1 MERKDPD
8 LHPQTLRLNRF
19 LALAGIGSRRKNDE
33 LILSGVVRVN
43 GAVVTDLGVKVNTS
57 RDRVSVSGTPVALTQ
72 KKVYILFNKPKD
84 CITTSKDERGRT
96 TVLDYVRPGERV
108 YPVGRLDRNTTGVLL
123 LTNDGDLAHA
133 LMHPSFEIERVY
145 HVGLDEPVSD
155 VEAQKLRRGVR
166 LEDGFA
172 RVSDL
177 SIVPGSRRQE
187 LLLTIGE
194 GRNREVRRM
203 MEALGKKVKK
213 LDRVSYAG
221 LTTGGVS
228 RGRWRYLHP
237 REIDALK
244 RRVEEVPRKRTLH
257 TSDDL

>member
-33 LILSGVVRVN
+33 LILSGVVRLN
-43 GAVVTDLGVKVNTS
+43 GAVVTDLGVKVDTS
-57 RDRVSVSGTPVALTQ
+57 RDRVSVNGNPVALSQ
-72 KKVYILFNKPKD
+72 KKVYILLNKPKD
-84 CITTSKDERGRT
+84 CITTAKDERGRT
-96 TVLDYVRPGERV
+96 TVMDYVRPGERV
-108 YPVGRLDRNTTGVLL
+108 FPVGRLDRNTTGVLL

-145 HVGLDEPVSD
+145 HVGLDEPVSEA
-155 VEAQKLRRGVR
+155 EAQKIRRGVR

-172 RVSDL
+172 RASSL

-187 LLLTIGE
+187 LLLTLGE

-221 LTTGGVS
+221 LSTQGVS

-237 REIDALK
+237 KEIDALK
-244 RRVEEVPRKRTLH
+244 RRVEETPRKRGQH
-257 TSDDL
+257 TSDDQ

>member
-43 GAVVTDLGVKVNTS
+43 GAVVTDLGVKVDTS
-57 RDRVSVSGTPVALTQ
+57 RDRVSVRNQAVALSQ
-72 KKVYILFNKPKD
+72 KKIYILFNKPKD
-84 CITTSKDERGRT
+84 CITTSSDERGRT
-96 TVLDYVRPGERV
+96 TVMDYVRAGERV

-155 VEAQKLRRGVR
+155 AEAQKLRRGVR

-172 RVSDL
+172 KAGEL

-187 LLLTIGE
+187 LLVSLGE

-203 MEALGKKVKK
+203 MEAIGKKVKK

-221 LTTGGVS
+221 LTTEGVS

-244 RRVEEVPRKRTLH
+244 RRVHKSPRTRDEH
-257 TSDDL
+257 TPDDL

>member
-8 LHPQTLRLNRF
+8 LHPETLRLNRF

-57 RDRVSVSGTPVALTQ
+57 RDRVSVNGNPVALSQ
-72 KKVYILFNKPKD
+72 KMVYILLNKPKD
-84 CITTSKDERGRT
+84 CITTAKDERGRT
-96 TVLDYVRPGERV
+96 TVLDYVRPGQRV
-108 YPVGRLDRNTTGVLL
+108 FPVGRLDRNTTGVLL

-155 VEAQKLRRGVR
+155 AEAQKIRRGVR

-172 RVSDL
+172 RASSL
-177 SIVPGSRRQE
+177 TIVPGSRRQE
-187 LLLTIGE
+187 LMLTLGE

-221 LTTGGVS
+221 LTTQGVS

-244 RRVEEVPRKRTLH
+244 RRTEKAPRKRAEH
-257 TSDDL
+257 TPDDL

>member
-33 LILSGVVRVN
+33 LILSGVVRLN
-43 GAVVTDLGVKVNTS
+43 GAVVTDLGVKVDTS
-57 RDRVSVSGTPVALTQ
+57 RDRVSVNGNPVALSQ
-72 KKVYILFNKPKD
+72 KKVYILLNKPKD
-84 CITTSKDERGRT
+84 CITTAKDERGRT
-96 TVLDYVRPGERV
+96 TVMDYVRPGERV
-108 YPVGRLDRNTTGVLL
+108 FPVGRLDRNTTGVLL

-155 VEAQKLRRGVR
+155 AEAQKIRRGVR

-172 RVSDL
+172 RASSL

-187 LLLTIGE
+187 LLLTLGE

-221 LTTGGVS
+221 LSTQGVS

-237 REIDALK
+237 KEIDALK
-244 RRVEEVPRKRTLH
+244 RRVEETPRKRGQQ
-257 TSDDL
+257 TSDDQ